1 MRQAGILSSP
11 KIARL
16 VGSSRGFGQAG
27 RVSALQTSGMGKAL
41 DLTTRLLR
49 HERLPVAAGLL
60 AALLLLP
67 ALWGG
72 FQLDDH
78 LQRHHLL
85 GLGDDPLQLFVFY
98 DGSTESNRAEME
110 AGTLPWWASPDLR
123 HANFRYLSVLSMQLD
138 YLLWPDSPALMHLH
152 SLVWLGLCVGVAGVL
167 YRRLFGREVRG
178 ALWAA
183 GLAALLYAV
192 DDAHS
197 LPAAYLANR
206 NALLATFFGLLSLH
220 CHLRWRDDEWRPG
233 AVLAPAC
240 LALALLSAEL
250 GVSTVALLGAW
261 ALVID
266 RGSWRARLLSLA
278 PHAGVTIG
286 WLLTYRLGGFGA
298 QGSGVYVDPLG
309 DPAGFIALLVDRSAA
324 LILGQWTPYP
334 ADWAFV
340 LDLGTSEA
348 WGLRVAAL
356 FLVAAL
362 AWLFV
367 QVLRRSS
374 LARFFLLGIVLSL
387 LPICAVGPQNRLLFF
402 VGFCSMGLIG
412 CLAASPLGTARR
424 VALGGLLVVHLAV
437 APAASVVF
445 LDTQNRAAR
454 RMEVASASVPDDAQ
468 LERRDLILVNP
479 TDSVYLTTSIFTMRW
494 GDGRTAPRRLRVLSH
509 GATDVRVARVAEAVL
524 LVEPVEGLFP
534 DPFSRYHRSKER
546 PFQIGDGVDLG
557 DLRVEVLGVDQEGGG
572 PSSIRYEF
580 SERLE
585 AERYL
590 WMVWNGNRYEG
601 WTPPAVGDEVVL
613 PSRPGIFE

>member
-1 MRQAGILSSP
+1 
-11 KIARL
+11 
-16 VGSSRGFGQAG
+16 
-27 RVSALQTSGMGKAL
+27 MGKAL

-98 DGSTESNRAEME
+98 DGDTASNRAEME

-138 YLLWPDSPALMHLH
+138 YLLWPGSPVLMHLH

-167 YRRLFGREVRG
+167 YRRLFGREARG

-220 CHLRWRDDEWRPG
+220 CHLRWRGDEWRPG

-261 ALVID
+261 ALVLD
-266 RGSWRARLLSLA
+266 RGTWRARLLSLA
-278 PHAGVTIG
+278 PHAGVAVG

-309 DPAGFIALLVDRSAA
+309 DPAGFIGLLVDRSAA

-340 LDLGTSEA
+340 LDLGTSDA

-356 FLVAAL
+356 VLVVAL
-362 AWLFV
+362 AWLFL
-367 QVLRRSS
+367 QVLRRNS
-374 LARFFLLGIVLSL
+374 LARFFLLGAALSL
-387 LPICAVGPQNRLLFF
+387 IPISAVGPQNRLLFF

-412 CLAASPLGTARR
+412 CLGAGRLGTGRR
-424 VALGGLLVVHLAV
+424 VALAVLLVMHLVV
-437 APAASVVF
+437 APAVSFVF

-468 LERRDLILVNP
+468 LGRRDLILVNP

-494 GDGRTAPRRLRVLSH
+494 ADGRSAPRRLRVLSH
-509 GATDVRVARVAEAVL
+509 GSTDVRVARVDEAVL

-546 PFQIGDGVDLG
+546 PFQIGDVVDLG
-557 DLRVEVLGVDQEGGG
+557 DLRVEVLGVDPDGGG
-572 PSSIRYEF
+572 PSSIRYDFVEP
-580 SERLE
+580 LE
-585 AERYL
+585 ADRYL
-590 WMVWNGNRYEG
+590 WMVWNGYRYEE
-601 WTPPAVGDEVVL
+601 WVPPAVGDEVVL

>member
-1 MRQAGILSSP
+1 M
-11 KIARL
+11 
-16 VGSSRGFGQAG
+16 G
-27 RVSALQTSGMGKAL
+27 RAVELL
-41 DLTTRLLR
+41 TRLLQ
-49 HERLPVAAGLL
+49 HQRLPAAVGLL
-60 AALLLLP
+60 SSLLLLP

-78 LQRHHLL
+78 LQRPHLL

-98 DGSTESNRAEME
+98 DGDVESNRAETE

-138 YLLWPDSPALMHLH
+138 YLLWPDTPWLMHLH
-152 SLVWLGLCVGVAGVL
+152 SLVWLGLCIWIAAVV
-167 YRRLFGREVRG
+167 YRRLFEREGGG

-197 LPAAYLANR
+197 LPAAYIANR
-206 NALLATFFGLLSLH
+206 NALLATFFGLLALY
-220 CHLRWRDDEWRPG
+220 CHARWRDEEWRAG
-233 AVLAPAC
+233 GLLAPSC
-240 LALALLSAEL
+240 FLLALLSAEL

-261 ALVID
+261 ALVLD
-266 RGSWRARLLSLA
+266 RGSWRERILSLA
-278 PHAGVTIG
+278 PHAGVAFA
-286 WLLTYRLGGFGA
+286 WFLVYRLGGFGA
-298 QGSGVYVDPLG
+298 RGSGVYVDPVG
-309 DPAGFIALLVDRSAA
+309 DPVGFLALLADRSAA

-340 LDLGTSEA
+340 LDLGTSDA
-348 WGLRVAAL
+348 WALRVAAL
-356 FLVAAL
+356 VVVVVL

-374 LARFFLLGIVLSL
+374 LSRFFLLGALLSL
-387 LPICAVGPQNRLLFF
+387 VPISAVGPQNRLLFF

-412 CLAASPLGTARR
+412 CLAAGRLQTARR
-424 VALGGLLVVHLAV
+424 VALATLLAMHLVV
-437 APAASVVF
+437 APAVAYVF

-454 RMEVASASVPDDAQ
+454 RMEVASESVPDDAG
-468 LERRDLILVNP
+468 LGRRDLILVNP

-494 GDGRTAPRRLRVLSH
+494 ADGRTAPRRVRVLSH
-509 GATDVRVARVAEAVL
+509 GSTDVRVARVGETAL

-534 DPFSRYHRSKER
+534 DPFSRYHRSRER
-546 PFQIGDGVDLG
+546 PFQVGDVVELS
-557 DLRVEVLGVDQEGGG
+557 DLRVEVLAVDRDGGG

-580 SERLE
+580 GEHLE

-590 WMVWNGNRYEG
+590 WMVWNGSRYEE
-601 WTPPAVGDEVVL
+601 WSPPAVGKAVVL
-613 PSRPGIFE
+613 AARPGIFE